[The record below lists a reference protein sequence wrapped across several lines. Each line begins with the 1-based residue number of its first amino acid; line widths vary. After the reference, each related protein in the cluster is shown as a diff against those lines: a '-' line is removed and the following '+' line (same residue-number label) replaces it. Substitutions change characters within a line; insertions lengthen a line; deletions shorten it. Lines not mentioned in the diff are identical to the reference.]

1 MLSYKQIFQ
10 NRQPGKKPDI
20 LESPCYPRL
29 LGYLEIWETFQK
41 ETFAR
46 FQSHGQH
53 AAGGFIETR
62 NAIDTV
68 VLPAP
73 FGPIIAVISPRLTSK
88 LRSLIATSPPNRI
101 DRCST
106 ARMVSFEPLS

>member
-62 NAIDTV
+62 NAIEHCCFTGSVRSDNCCYLAALDLETK
-68 VLPAP
+68 
-73 FGPIIAVISPRLTSK
+73 IINRDKSSK
-88 LRSLIATSPPNRI
+88 SH
-101 DRCST
+101 
-106 ARMVSFEPLS
+106 